1 MTRAKVD
8 AWRMRL
14 QVNHNAHRRSFNF
27 DMLTAH
33 IF

>member
-14 QVNHNAHRRSFNF
+14 QVNHNAHRRSFSF
-27 DMLTAH
+27 DVLTAH